1 MLKGKKTY
9 VVALGGLLGAV
20 GAYLT
25 GQVSL
30 VEAILVG
37 VNSLGLASL
46 RAGVKSDVKG

>member
-9 VVALGGLLGAV
+9 LVALGGLLGAA

-25 GQVSL
+25 GQASI
-30 VEAILVG
+30 VEAILIG
-37 VNSLGLASL
+37 LNSLGLASL